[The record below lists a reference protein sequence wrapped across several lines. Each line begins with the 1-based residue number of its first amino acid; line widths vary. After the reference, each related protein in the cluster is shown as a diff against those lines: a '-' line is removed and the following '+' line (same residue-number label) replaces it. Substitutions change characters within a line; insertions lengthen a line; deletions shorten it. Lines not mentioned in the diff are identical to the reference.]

1 LGPLYAVN
9 VVDNVEIFTPFS
21 SRNFDLPASYESE
34 IINEMAAM
42 IGLNLRDSDVVQS
55 AQQNTSAE

>member
-1 LGPLYAVN
+1 
-9 VVDNVEIFTPFS
+9 
-21 SRNFDLPASYESE
+21 
-34 IINEMAAM
+34 MAAM